1 MPSFSRTLYSLLGLC
16 VNSDTA
22 YVGRSYNTLRLPQ
35 RAYHISAIKLRFVTE
50 PYHSVYTQHL
60 GDPGAVA
67 TVINESLQST
77 RKMNAGDNSER
88 EQNAKR
94 GLKGAAVS
102 SL

>member
-1 MPSFSRTLYSLLGLC
+1 MPFFSRTLYSLLGFC

-50 PYHSVYTQHL
+50 PYYSVYTEHL

-67 TVINESLQST
+67 TVINESCNQLG
-77 RKMNAGDNSER
+77 K
-88 EQNAKR
+88 
-94 GLKGAAVS
+94 
-102 SL
+102 